1 MGERA
6 AGFREGETG
15 TKFRVTYA
23 TRERS
28 ETERASKT
36 MSSATESVDTGAKT
50 QANVELNGS
59 HDAGAAKSAPVLP
72 SRPVNAPWSA
82 IVKSKPA
89 HGGGNPAAPDDGPN
103 DGKTSPGPAAASDA
117 HGSAKASKVNDAKE
131 KHGNDASDGAANP
144 AETVRL
150 EPAGAPAKKAWGTP
164 ARNDPITP
172 PTWPTLVD
180 AKDPSKKPAEPPPV
194 PPGPPP
200 GAEDKEKDG
209 DVGSKKKGRAKKDAG
224 ADAKKDNSEIGRASC
239 RERV

>member
-59 HDAGAAKSAPVLP
+59 HDAGAAKVSFHTSRRAPPRRARRRIDTKKFPCSESLPVFSPKPSGARYPSRLTIRPQKLTSHPIVPSNHVQSAPVLP

-150 EPAGAPAKKAWGTP
+150 EPAGAPGEAP
-164 ARNDPITP
+164 
-172 PTWPTLVD
+172 
-180 AKDPSKKPAEPPPV
+180 
-194 PPGPPP
+194 
-200 GAEDKEKDG
+200 
-209 DVGSKKKGRAKKDAG
+209 
-224 ADAKKDNSEIGRASC
+224 RASC
-239 RERV
+239 SGPWRPPRSATWAA